1 MKSNIGTIDK
11 VFRIVI
17 AAVLGVLYFTHVIS
31 GTLGI
36 VLLVFA
42 AIMLV
47 TGVLGFCGLY
57 IPFGINTKGNK

>member
-11 VFRIVI
+11 VARILI

-42 AIMLV
+42 GIMLV
-47 TGVLGFCGLY
+47 TGILGFCGLY

>member
-11 VFRIVI
+11 VARILIAALIVI
-17 AAVLGVLYFTHVIS
+17 LYFTHVIS

-42 AIMLV
+42 GIMLV

-57 IPFGINTKGNK
+57 IPFGINTKGKK